1 LSSAIAFSSS
11 RAIVPAQAGE
21 RKDRGFDLSRGHDT
35 LFLFERKVQNAARR
49 LNRPR
54 RNVNPLMNDIHS
66 RLMHQSL
73 GRPLTPGERALAE
86 ALEAVFSSGEQD
98 FEGVARALERKGV
111 KRPSGATGPW
121 TAAVLEQELATIN
134 ASLDA
139 AYAQNGI
146 GA

>member
-1 LSSAIAFSSS
+1 
-11 RAIVPAQAGE
+11 
-21 RKDRGFDLSRGHDT
+21 
-35 LFLFERKVQNAARR
+35 
-49 LNRPR
+49 
-54 RNVNPLMNDIHS
+54 MNDIHS

-73 GRPLTPGERALAE
+73 GRPLTPEERALAQ
-86 ALEAVFSSGEQD
+86 ALESVFSSGEQD
-98 FEGVARALERKGV
+98 FEGVARALERNGV

-121 TAAVLEQELATIN
+121 TAAVLEQELAAIN